1 MYRLLRKFQM
11 TWCDISLFSSEM
23 DRVSAI
29 QSISSS
35 FRVGLFLSC
44 ISPLYSAMSLGENPR
59 LSLL

>member
-1 MYRLLRKFQM
+1 M
-11 TWCDISLFSSEM
+11 TWCDISLFFSEM
-23 DRVSAI
+23 DRFSAI
-29 QSISSS
+29 QVISSS